1 MGPQLAIAFRAAQI
15 VLGLILMAVGAVG
28 ALLPT
33 HLLGIFLVIGLIMVL
48 RASIR
53 ARRRFVHMQRRYPRY
68 VYPLRRLLRRNPEV
82 WPVVWHEL
90 LRAER
95 ILPRSWRRLRNWR
108 LRVARSR
115 RALA

>member
-1 MGPQLAIAFRAAQI
+1 MGPQLQIALRAASI
-15 VLGLILMAVGAVG
+15 VVGLILMAVGAVG

-33 HLLGIFLVIGLIMVL
+33 HLLGVFLVIGLVMVL
-48 RASIR
+48 RSSIR

-82 WPVVWHEL
+82 WPVIWHEL

-95 ILPRSWRRLRNWR
+95 ILPRHWRRLRRWR
-108 LRVARSR
+108 INYARPSRAVA
-115 RALA
+115 